1 MIPYFPQPE
10 LHLFGPLTVH
20 AFGAIVAGAVIVG
33 WQMVVAR
40 ARAKRLDPELV
51 QDLLSYVVLSGFVV
65 AHLYSV
71 LAYFPREAM
80 KNPLLLLKFWEDI
93 SSFGGFAGGLL
104 GLWIFFRFKAR
115 DVDAAARWRYLDVIA
130 YVFPF
135 AWAIGRIACTIAHDH
150 PGTFTTFPLG
160 ISLKSP
166 EAQAY
171 IAFFYRESGRL
182 TELPPGAELAK
193 MAFHDLG
200 WYEFLYMSCLMVPAF
215 LLLDRKPRPPA
226 FFLTAFPLLYVPARF
241 FLDFLRISD
250 VRYFG
255 LTPGQ
260 YAGIAVFLAAVFFMV
275 RNALTTPGRP
285 PRNPSP
291 PGAPRRSGSP
301 RTRRNM

>member
-10 LHLFGPLTVH
+10 YHLFGPVTVH
-20 AFGAIVAGAVIVG
+20 AFGAIVALSVIVG
-33 WQMVVAR
+33 WRMAVAR
-40 ARAKRLDPELV
+40 SRTKGLDPELF
-51 QDLLSYVVLSGFVV
+51 QDLLLYMVLSGCVV

-80 KNPLLLLKFWEDI
+80 EDPLLLLKIWENI

-104 GLWIFFRFKAR
+104 GLWLFFRFKAR
-115 DVDAAARWRYLDVIA
+115 DVDAAARLRYLDVIA

-135 AWAIGRIACTIAHDH
+135 AWAIGRMACTVAHDH
-150 PGTFTTFPLG
+150 PGTVTTFPLG

-166 EAQAY
+166 GAQAY
-171 IAFFYRESGRL
+171 IASFYLEAGRL
-182 TELPPGAELAK
+182 AELPPPAELAK

-226 FFLTAFPLLYVPARF
+226 FFLIAFPLLYVPVRF
-241 FLDFLRISD
+241 FLDFLRIND
-250 VRYFG
+250 ARYFG

-260 YAGIAVFLAAVFFMV
+260 YAGIAVSLAAVFLMV
-275 RNALTTPGRP
+275 RIARWK
-285 PRNPSP
+285 
-291 PGAPRRSGSP
+291 AKE
-301 RTRRNM
+301 

>member
-10 LHLFGPLTVH
+10 VHLFGPVTIH
-20 AFGAIVAGAVIVG
+20 AFGAIVALAVIVG
-33 WQMVVAR
+33 WQRIVAR
-40 ARAKRLDPELV
+40 TRAKSLDPELV
-51 QDLLSYVVLSGFVV
+51 QDLLSYVVLSGFVI

-104 GLWIFFRFKAR
+104 GVWLFFRFKAR
-115 DVDAAARWRYLDVIA
+115 DIDATTRLRYLDVIA

-135 AWAIGRIACTIAHDH
+135 AWAIGRVACTVAHDH
-150 PGTFTTFPLG
+150 PGTVTSFPLG
-160 ISLKSP
+160 ISLKSQ

-171 IAFFYRESGRL
+171 IAFFYREAGRL
-182 TELPPGAELAK
+182 AELPPSPVLAK

-200 WYEFLYMSCLMVPAF
+200 WYEFLYMACLMVPAF
-215 LLLDRKPRPPA
+215 LALGRKPRPPG
-226 FFLTAFPLLYVPARF
+226 FFLIAFLLLYVPVRF

-260 YAGIAVFLAAVFFMV
+260 YAGIAVFLAALFFMV
-275 RNALTTPGRP
+275 RIGR
-285 PRNPSP
+285 RK
-291 PGAPRRSGSP
+291 
-301 RTRRNM
+301 TKE

>member
-10 LHLFGPLTVH
+10 YHLFGPFTIH
-20 AFGAIVAGAVIVG
+20 AFGTIVAVAVIVG
-33 WQMVVAR
+33 WQMVVRR
-40 ARAKRLDPELV
+40 ARAKELDPELV
-51 QDLLSYVVLSGFVV
+51 QDLLSYVLLCGFVV

-80 KNPLLLLKFWEDI
+80 QDPLLLLKFWQDI

-104 GLWIFFRFKAR
+104 GLWLFFRFKAR
-115 DVDAAARWRYLDVIA
+115 NIDATSRLRYLDVIA

-135 AWAIGRIACTIAHDH
+135 AWAIGRAACTVAHDH
-150 PGTFTTFPLG
+150 PGTITSFPLG

-166 EAQAY
+166 EAQTY
-171 IAFFYRESGRL
+171 IAFFYREAGRL
-182 TELPPGAELAK
+182 AELPPPAVLSK

-215 LLLDRKPRPPA
+215 LALGRKPRPPG
-226 FFLTAFPLLYVPARF
+226 FFLIAFLLLYVPARF
-241 FLDFLRISD
+241 SLDFLRIGD
-250 VRYFG
+250 ARYLG

-275 RNALTTPGRP
+275 RIGR
-285 PRNPSP
+285 REEK
-291 PGAPRRSGSP
+291 
-301 RTRRNM
+301 T